1 MGKVNLLV
9 KYCLRNTKDEY
20 NINGILI
27 DNTLKFLDKDSKMI
41 LDFKTNTLKRITQF
55 LEIVFAFNEKIC
67 FIIVKENK
75 RKLHFNFDLLELENK
90 KNYFYVKYKI
100 ESDNF
105 EIEIFIN

>member
-41 LDFKTNTLKRITQF
+41 LDFKTNTLKRITEF
-55 LEIVFAFNEKIC
+55 LEIVFALSKVYLVPQEEQKRDLQ
-67 FIIVKENK
+67 VKGT
-75 RKLHFNFDLLELENK
+75 
-90 KNYFYVKYKI
+90 YK
-100 ESDNF
+100 
-105 EIEIFIN
+105 

>member
-9 KYCLRNTKDEY
+9 KYCLINTKDEY

-55 LEIVFAFNEKIC
+55 LEIVFAFMKKY
-67 FIIVKENK
+67 V
-75 RKLHFNFDLLELENK
+75 LLL
-90 KNYFYVKYKI
+90 I
-100 ESDNF
+100 
-105 EIEIFIN
+105 